1 MVRERK
7 DWCISRQRK
16 WGVPIPIFF
25 CKDCGEAL
33 IDKDAMLAVADLFG
47 KEGSN
52 AWYNHTA
59 AEILPAGTKCKKCG
73 CTEFDKEKDIMDV
86 WFDSGSS
93 HAAVLEQ
100 RDNLESPADLY
111 LEVTTSTEV
120 GSSHHSLHPLLQ
132 EAEHLTR
139 LFLLTV

>member
-1 MVRERK
+1 
-7 DWCISRQRK
+7 
-16 WGVPIPIFF
+16 
-25 CKDCGEAL
+25 
-33 IDKDAMLAVADLFG
+33 
-47 KEGSN
+47 
-52 AWYNHTA
+52 
-59 AEILPAGTKCKKCG
+59 
-73 CTEFDKEKDIMDV
+73 MDV